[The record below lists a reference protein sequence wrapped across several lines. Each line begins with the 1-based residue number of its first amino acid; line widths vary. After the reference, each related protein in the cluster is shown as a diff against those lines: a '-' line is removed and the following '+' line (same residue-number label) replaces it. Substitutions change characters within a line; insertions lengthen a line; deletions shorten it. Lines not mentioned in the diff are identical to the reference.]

1 MQVHHDAKMRTTI
14 DIPEHLHQVLTS
26 LATHNRSSLSRVAA
40 ELIQRGLVMPANA
53 SRGPVLSVDRK
64 TGLPLLQ
71 TSRPITPEDV
81 KALEDDA

>member
-1 MQVHHDAKMRTTI
+1 MQAHHDAMMRTTI
-14 DIPEHLHQVLTS
+14 DIPDDLHRVLTS
-26 LATHNRSSLSRVAA
+26 LANHNRSSLGRIAA
-40 ELIQRGLVMPANA
+40 ELIQRGLAVPANE